1 MWSTTYMQTLLKTY
15 RSFVVALVLLALGQ
29 SFLSLWVPKI
39 ISRAINSFVFGQ
51 YEAVTVIWEFGFL
64 AFGVLLF
71 GSALV
76 FAQSRVGERVARDLR
91 NQLAA
96 SVAKQNF
103 LYVQEKTTSVLL
115 TNFSSDIDAVKQFVA
130 QAIPTMLSSVFI
142 ILGAGA
148 FLLSIHFRLGL
159 AVLTI
164 VPLIGFTMFVLFSR
178 IRPLFT
184 QSQKVIDRL
193 NAVINESIL
202 GAALIRVLNA
212 QALEYQR
219 FVKSNSDALDTGMQI
234 LKMFAGLIPVI
245 TLIAN
250 SASLIMVLLGGHYI
264 IHGSMNVG
272 DFAAFMNYVVILI
285 FPIFMLGFMSNMMAR
300 AAASYTRVAEVLNA
314 PELPVGGQRVENF
327 VGEVKVQDVS
337 LTYGGKSILKDVSLT
352 IKPGSKT
359 AIIGPTAAGKTQLV
373 YLLAGLTLPSS
384 GSITY
389 DGVKINDYDQAELRQ
404 HLGIVFQDSALF
416 NLSLRQNISFG
427 QELPQTDVDLAIATA
442 ELTDFVAALPEG
454 LETMVSER
462 GTSLSGGQKQRVML
476 ARALAAKPKI
486 LYLDDF
492 TARVDVLTEKKILAN
507 IAKNYPDLTLVSVT
521 QKVAAAEAYDQIV
534 LLMEGEVLMTGTHSE
549 LLRKSPEYS
558 QIVDSQRSTHAYEL
572 PA

>member
-1 MWSTTYMQTLLKTY
+1 MQNLVKAY
-15 RSFVVALVLLALGQ
+15 RLPIAILVALALGQ

-416 NLSLRQNISFG
+416 NLSLRQNISF
-427 QELPQTDVDLAIATA
+427 
-442 ELTDFVAALPEG
+442 
-454 LETMVSER
+454 
-462 GTSLSGGQKQRVML
+462 SG
-476 ARALAAKPKI
+476 A
-486 LYLDDF
+486 
-492 TARVDVLTEKKILAN
+492 
-507 IAKNYPDLTLVSVT
+507 S
-521 QKVAAAEAYDQIV
+521 
-534 LLMEGEVLMTGTHSE
+534 
-549 LLRKSPEYS
+549 
-558 QIVDSQRSTHAYEL
+558 
-572 PA
+572 

>member
-389 DGVKINDYDQAELRQ
+389 DGVKNNDYDQAELRQ

>member
-1 MWSTTYMQTLLKTY
+1 MQTLLKTY